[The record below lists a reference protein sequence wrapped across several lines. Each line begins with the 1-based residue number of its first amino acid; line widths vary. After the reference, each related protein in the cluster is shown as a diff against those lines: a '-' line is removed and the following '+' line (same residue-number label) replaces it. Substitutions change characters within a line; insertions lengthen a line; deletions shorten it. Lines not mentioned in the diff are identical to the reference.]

1 MVNNMTSQIAI
12 LLTFVAGICTTS
24 TTENPYEN
32 RTVCYKYVGCFNNL
46 PPFDNAA
53 YDLPRSPEE
62 IGTEFLLFTRR
73 NPSNPDRLDYVSQSS
88 VLSSQFQSSVQTK
101 IIIHGFANTVKTTW
115 LYNMKDAFLTK
126 GDYNVIVVAWGA
138 GAAAPDYNQAVSNTR
153 MVATQTRLIIEG
165 LVQAGGRLTDIHL
178 IGHSLGAHTAGST
191 GRQMGGKVG
200 RITGLDPAEPEFE
213 NHPEGVRID
222 PSDAVFVDIIHT
234 NGAPIRRGGAGLMQ
248 ASGHVDFYVNGGE
261 RQPGCPNLVTGTF
274 EQLFSQNVSGAVLAA
289 SCSHGRSHEY
299 FTESI
304 LTDCPFTAYPCD
316 NYVKFSSGGCSTCG
330 LAGCSQLGLNAD
342 VNSGRGKLFL
352 DTLSMAPF
360 CGYHYLVTVVIG
372 THDAIGQLLLT
383 VRGNAGQTQLIP
395 VTGSGESLRAGM
407 PHSKVVV
414 LERKFTDINAVDV
427 LYKKK
432 RGFLFGWGG
441 APNDISLT
449 SVTIKEIWANNK
461 FTFCMGSFRFS
472 DGVSVTTTQRSATG
486 TC

>member
-1 MVNNMTSQIAI
+1 M
-12 LLTFVAGICTTS
+12 
-24 TTENPYEN
+24 
-32 RTVCYKYVGCFNNL
+32 
-46 PPFDNAA
+46 
-53 YDLPRSPEE
+53 
-62 IGTEFLLFTRR
+62 
-73 NPSNPDRLDYVSQSS
+73 
-88 VLSSQFQSSVQTK
+88 
-101 IIIHGFANTVKTTW
+101 II
-115 LYNMKDAFLTK
+115 
-126 GDYNVIVVAWGA
+126 VAWGA

-165 LVQAGGRLTDIHL
+165 LVQAGGRLADIHI

-191 GRQMGGKVG
+191 GRQMDGKVG
-200 RITGLDPAEPEFE
+200 RITGLDPAEPAFE

-248 ASGHVDFYVNGGE
+248 VSGHVDFYVNGGE

-274 EQLFSQNVSGAVLAA
+274 EQLFSRNVSGAVLAA

-316 NYVKFSSGGCSTCG
+316 NYVKFSAGGCSSCG
-330 LAGCSQLGLNAD
+330 GVGCSQLGLNAD
-342 VNSGRGKLFL
+342 VYSGRGKMFL
-352 DTLSMAPF
+352 DTLGTAPF

-383 VRGNAGQTQLIP
+383 VHGTAGQTHLIP

-414 LERKFTDINAVDV
+414 LERRFADINSVDV

-449 SVTIKEIWANNK
+449 TVTIEEIQANNK
-461 FTFCMGSFRFS
+461 FTFCMGSLRFP